1 MPLTAC
7 RHIRKMRGGAQA
19 HLIEADD
26 GQFYVV
32 KFVNNPQH
40 RRILVNELI
49 ASVFL
54 RYLQIAAPPYAIISI
69 TGDFLRDNPEVGL
82 QLGRSTVFPTLGWH
96 YGSRYPGDP
105 AKLAVYDF
113 LPDTL
118 LRGVNN
124 IADFRGVLAF
134 DKWTANADGRQAV
147 FFRAR
152 LKQWQPSHEAH
163 PLKLGFITAMID
175 HGFVFNGPH
184 WDFPES
190 PIQGLYHRRLVYE
203 GVSKLEDFEPWLDRV
218 VHFPEETVD
227 QAFRQ
232 VPPEWLDG
240 DEDALESLLEKLLRR
255 RNRVP
260 DLIRQC
266 RATSSDPFPNWR
278 TR

>member
-7 RHIRKMRGGAQA
+7 RHIKKMRGGAQA

-49 ASVFL
+49 SSVFL
-54 RYLQIAAPPYAIISI
+54 RYLQIASPPYAIIGI
-69 TGDFLRDNPEVGL
+69 TQDFLQENPEVGL
-82 QLGRSTVFPTLGWH
+82 QLGRSTVLPTLGWH

-105 AKLAVYDF
+105 EKLAVYDF

-118 LRGVNN
+118 LRNVSNVT
-124 IADFRGVLAF
+124 DFLGALAF
-134 DKWTANADGRQAV
+134 DKWVANADGRQAV

-152 LKQWQPSHEAH
+152 LKEWQAGQSAH

-175 HGFVFNGPH
+175 HGFVFNGPY

-190 PIQGLYHRRLVYE
+190 SIQGLYHRRLVYN
-203 GVSKLEDFEPWLDRV
+203 GVSRLEDFEPWLERV
-218 VHFPEETVD
+218 VHFPEEVLD
-227 QAFRQ
+227 LAFRQ
-232 VPPEWLDG
+232 VPPEWLEG
-240 DEDALESLLEKLLRR
+240 DEDALESLLERLLRR
-255 RNRVP
+255 RRHVP
-260 DLIRQC
+260 ELIKQSRG
-266 RATSSDPFPNWR
+266 ASSNPFPNWR
-278 TR
+278 